1 MCLCCPADLSPD
13 TPQDLVIRPIVGS
26 NGIGRARLRNRDDL
40 LLYATA
46 CRGLWP
52 FIPRNALSYPH
63 GDIPMN
69 AIHSWDLLVEP
80 YIETGRWG
88 CGALMLLNSVGC
100 WVQTPVA
107 AHGTAG
113 QS

>member
-1 MCLCCPADLSPD
+1 MRLCCRADLSPD

-26 NGIGRARLRNRDDL
+26 NGIGRARLRNKDDL

-63 GDIPMN
+63 GDLPMN
-69 AIHSWDLLVEP
+69 SIHSWDLLVEP
-80 YIETGRWG
+80 YIETGRWV
-88 CGALMLLNSVGC
+88 GAD
-100 WVQTPVA
+100 VA
-107 AHGTAG
+107 
-113 QS
+113 